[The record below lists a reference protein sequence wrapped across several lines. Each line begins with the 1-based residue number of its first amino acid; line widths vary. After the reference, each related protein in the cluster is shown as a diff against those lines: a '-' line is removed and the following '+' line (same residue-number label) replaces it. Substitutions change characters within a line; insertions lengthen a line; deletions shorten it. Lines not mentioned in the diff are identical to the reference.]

1 MNSNMKELEEL
12 KIALEEANKE
22 MKDKNEKLQKKLLE
36 EKDVKFVYKNNKN
49 SIGINADLVLKYPGS
64 YLYKEFMSNRR
75 TADGNV
81 FIDCDNE
88 NDELMIKYMKNDKSL
103 IEDLK
108 SMKME
113 EKKKL
118 LANLS
123 FFELPVKKNILCKIS
138 FESDNEIMEAW
149 RNRIIKINYQYV
161 PSFNEV
167 LRLNQL
173 FDIHFSN
180 QKLQNIHYDKE
191 RNVFYVNYDLL
202 FMAIIEDYLKNGK
215 KINNGLVES
224 YRDAGKSTTLI
235 SEMNL
240 IGINLNS
247 NEEMIITECFDDRY
261 LRGSVIL
268 LDSQYNHYFEKWL
281 GNDKKWKLIYRAS
294 KYNYTAKSFH
304 KYCDDKGPTLV
315 LIESSEGWI
324 FGGYTTQSWSGDS
337 ICYKIIL

>member
-1 MNSNMKELEEL
+1 MKITTDLTEEDYL
-12 KIALEEANKE
+12 VLIEEARGDILNHTSHKPIKMIIGNYE
-22 MKDKNEKLQKKLLE
+22 IIADMQCLGVKISDSGRTIEGKFIPPIMK
-36 EKDVKFVYKNNKN
+36 F
-49 SIGINADLVLKYPGS
+49 G
-64 YLYKEFMSNRR
+64 FR
-75 TADGNV
+75 
-81 FIDCDNE
+81 
-88 NDELMIKYMKNDKSL
+88 
-103 IEDLK
+103 
-108 SMKME
+108 
-113 EKKKL
+113 
-118 LANLS
+118 
-123 FFELPVKKNILCKIS
+123 IS

-315 LIESSEGWI
+315 IIESTEGWI